1 MMCRFL
7 SADIELSLKC
17 PADKLA
23 HRVRLQAYP
32 QLRGHALDVVA
43 CDALA
48 DSDQLTC
55 GKNCRALLE
64 NGHYWQR
71 IYPETAEYLH
81 NQ

>member
-7 SADIELSLKC
+7 CADFELSVKC
-17 PADKLA
+17 PADKLT
-23 HRVRLQAYP
+23 HQVRLQAYP

-43 CDALA
+43 CDAVA
-48 DSDQLTC
+48 DIDQLTC

-64 NGHYWQR
+64 SGHYWQR
-71 IYPETAEYLH
+71 IYPEEVEYVQ